1 MAEWGGRAVTQAIA
15 VSLRVAFRMF
25 SFVSSLTLAAMFN
38 LMQPLAGTSFLRR
51 AWHLRGF
58 PRAHDDP
65 RTVDGKGPLLGP
77 Y

>member
-15 VSLRVAFRMF
+15 VSLRVAFQMF

-38 LMQPLAGTSFLRR
+38 LMQPLAGTSFFRR

>member
-38 LMQPLAGTSFLRR
+38 LMQPLAGTSFFRR
-51 AWHLRGF
+51 AWHLRGLTKMWSVF
-58 PRAHDDP
+58 WPDF
-65 RTVDGKGPLLGP
+65 KGPRF
-77 Y
+77 